1 MGDTQETRL
10 ADARRREAEAR
21 ARFEAAVAEV
31 QANRSPAPGWK
42 DAQAKA
48 SAALAA
54 LGEALGELDEAE
66 RAAGVRPPLPVPDDA
81 GSKLLVALV
90 RVPARAADAMRYG
103 PGDFAGWIADALAVQ
118 YSSDFDADAGAPG
131 NPWAVEVRARYG
143 AGPEDA
149 ATFRGVC
156 ATVIDPAGETARA
169 VAAALDSAGEG

>member
-1 MGDTQETRL
+1 MEETKTRL
-10 ADARRREAEAR
+10 ADARRREADAR
-21 ARFEAAVAEV
+21 ERFAAAVAEV
-31 QANRSPAPGWK
+31 EANRRPAPGWK
-42 DAQAKA
+42 EAQAKA

-66 RAAGVRPPLPVPDDA
+66 RAAGVCPPLPVQDDA
-81 GSKLLVALV
+81 ESKLLVALV
-90 RVPARAADAMRYG
+90 RIPARAADAMRYG

-118 YSSDFDADAGAPG
+118 YGSDFDADAGAPG

-149 ATFRGVC
+149 DAFRGMR
-156 ATVIDPAGETARA
+156 AAVIDPNGETARA